1 MLSRVVRADL
11 RLAPRRRSPPDPH
24 RRRER
29 IRPRVLAV
37 QDVHKS
43 YRSSSGEVS
52 ALRGVSLRIDQ
63 PGFYAIMGASGSG
76 KTTLLHLLGAM
87 DVPDRGTITIG
98 GQRIDT
104 LSERELTAFRRTRV
118 GIVFQQ
124 FNLLS
129 TLTAVENV
137 ELPAMLAGDEPK
149 ALRARAMDLLSTL
162 GVAHRAGH
170 RPETMS
176 GGEQQR
182 VAIARA
188 LLYKPALV
196 LADEPTGAL
205 DSRNAEAL
213 WTLLDRVAREQET
226 TVVMVTHEPLAAAH
240 CRQVMVLRDGVVTG
254 QFDLPPCPE
263 EDPDARRRNAAMVA
277 AGYQRLVG

>member
-1 MLSRVVRADL
+1 M
-11 RLAPRRRSPPDPH
+11 
-24 RRRER
+24 
-29 IRPRVLAV
+29 LAV

-254 QFDLPPCPE
+254 QFD
-263 EDPDARRRNAAMVA
+263 
-277 AGYQRLVG
+277 